1 MKAHELYK
9 LALQGRLPV
18 DLWSAN
24 DIATAAKFDMG
35 PYGLV
40 PKWLIEAGLALM
52 DSDAARLPAER
63 TIMEFETPGERFDRL
78 ALLCC
83 GGFGGGGSDHGCPMG
98 VSPC

>member
-83 GGFGGGGSDHGCPMG
+83 
-98 VSPC
+98 